1 MKSMNNL
8 CVTLVTT
15 FNLEMSL
22 SFDQFRGMAPPPQ
35 DNDYN
40 ERKLE
45 SSFLRAVPS
54 VQCPPT

>member
-1 MKSMNNL
+1 M
-8 CVTLVTT
+8 VTLVTT
-15 FNLEMSL
+15 FNLEMSF
-22 SFDQFRGMAPPPQ
+22 SVNQFRGMAPPPQ